1 MRGSVIVIV
10 DISGS
15 GDQTT
20 GANLTLLITRLQHD
34 VSTSIKVSW
43 SVGTIIYSFM
53 ALLPSSLLQY
63 EAGTLIIRY
72 NNAVLVP
79 SGRFTTSTVTMP
91 TTMPTVE
98 LLWWHILLIAVAAA
112 AVTIAVLAVI
122 CVSYQQY
129 LQATSVYPMLFFFS
143 SLRLVWSV

>member
-34 VSTSIKVSW
+34 VSTSIKVSG

-53 ALLPSSLLQY
+53 ALLPSSLLQN

>member
-34 VSTSIKVSW
+34 VSTSIKVSG

-72 NNAVLVP
+72 NNTELVP
-79 SGRFTTSTVTMP
+79 SDQFSTSTDTMPTSMP
-91 TTMPTVE
+91 TTM
-98 LLWWHILLIAVAAA
+98 LWWHILLIAVAVAA
-112 AVTIAVLAVI
+112 LTIAILAVI
-122 CVSYQQY
+122 CVSYHQ
-129 LQATSVYPMLFFFS
+129 FFK
-143 SLRLVWSV
+143 